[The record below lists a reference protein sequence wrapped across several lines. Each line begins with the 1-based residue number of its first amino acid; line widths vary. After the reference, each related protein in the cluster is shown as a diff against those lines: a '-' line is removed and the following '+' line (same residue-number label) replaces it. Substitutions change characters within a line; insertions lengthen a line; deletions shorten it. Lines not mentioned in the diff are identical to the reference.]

1 MESAHVAA
9 AVAVAEAVSENHFGL
24 VILISSADMR

>member
-9 AVAVAEAVSENHFGL
+9 AVAVAEAVSENMHHFGL
-24 VILISSADMR
+24 GYTDFLR

>member
-24 VILISSADMR
+24 GYTDFLR